1 MNNYYSIS
9 KMAKELSTELHRT
22 VTIREIKQ
30 ILKQLNCLD
39 ICNYHTSVA
48 LGCKWC
54 KMKDDYRGKE
64 YATWSEEV
72 EREVY
77 EYLLKKQTRK

>member
-1 MNNYYSIS
+1 MEYNSLSKIAQNIS
-9 KMAKELSTELHRT
+9 QELRRQVKIS
-22 VTIREIKQ
+22 EIQQ

-39 ICNYHTSVA
+39 IYNYPTPTA
-48 LGCKWC
+48 LGCNWC
-54 KMKDDYRGKE
+54 KMKNDYRGRK

-77 EYLLKKQTRK
+77 EILLSKQTRK

>member
-1 MNNYYSIS
+1 MEYNSLS
-9 KMAKELSTELHRT
+9 KMTQNLSKALLRPVDVKE
-22 VTIREIKQ
+22 VKKV
-30 ILKQLNCLD
+30 LKQLNCLD
-39 ICNYHTSVA
+39 IYNYPTPTA

-54 KMKDDYRGKE
+54 KMKTDYRGRK

-77 EYLLKKQTRK
+77 EILLENK

>member
-1 MNNYYSIS
+1 MEYNSLSKIAQNIS
-9 KMAKELSTELHRT
+9 QELRRQVKIS
-22 VTIREIKQ
+22 EIQQ

-39 ICNYHTSVA
+39 IYNYPTPVA

-54 KMKDDYRGKE
+54 KMKTDYRGRK

-77 EYLLKKQTRK
+77 EYLLSKQTRK

>member
-1 MNNYYSIS
+1 MNNYYSLS
-9 KMAKELSTELHRT
+9 KMAQNISQALCRQVKKS
-22 VTIREIKQ
+22 EIQQ

-39 ICNYHTSVA
+39 IYNYPTPTA

-54 KMKDDYRGKE
+54 KMKTDYRSKE

-77 EYLLKKQTRK
+77 EILLSRR

>member
-1 MNNYYSIS
+1 MEYNSLS

-22 VTIREIKQ
+22 VTIREIQ
-30 ILKQLNCLD
+30 RILKHLNCLD
-39 ICNYHTSVA
+39 IYNYPTPTA
-48 LGCKWC
+48 LGCNWC
-54 KMKDDYRGKE
+54 KMKNDYRGRK

-77 EYLLKKQTRK
+77 EILLSKQTRK

>member
-1 MNNYYSIS
+1 MEYNSLS

-39 ICNYHTSVA
+39 IYNYPTITA
-48 LGCKWC
+48 LGCNWC
-54 KMKDDYRGKE
+54 KMKNDYRGKE
-64 YATWSEEV
+64 YATWSEEI

-77 EYLLKKQTRK
+77 EYLLSKQTRK

>member
-22 VTIREIKQ
+22 VTIREIQQ

-39 ICNYHTSVA
+39 IYNYPTPVA

-54 KMKDDYRGKE
+54 KMKTGYRGKE
-64 YATWSEEV
+64 YPVWSEEV

-77 EYLLKKQTRK
+77 EILLSRR

>member
-39 ICNYHTSVA
+39 ICNYPTSVA
-48 LGCKWC
+48 LAVNGAK
-54 KMKDDYRGKE
+54 
-64 YATWSEEV
+64 
-72 EREVY
+72 
-77 EYLLKKQTRK
+77 

>member
-1 MNNYYSIS
+1 MTDYYSIS
-9 KMAKELSTELHRT
+9 KMAQNISQLLYRKVKIS
-22 VTIREIKQ
+22 EIQQ

-39 ICNYHTSVA
+39 TYNYPTTIA

-54 KMKDDYRGKE
+54 KMRNDYRGKE
-64 YATWSEEV
+64 YATWSEEI

-77 EYLLKKQTRK
+77 EILLENK